1 MEVDAADG
9 AVVLVEAVDEGPH
22 AVVPELVVVV
32 VVGGGGGGWGR
43 RRGREARRGEEEVK
57 RSRPKRRRA
66 APIDCLRELFSLL
79 SLLSSLLSS
88 SLSSPFSFA
97 GSLLSFPRE
106 GTYRRFESTS
116 PDPKGRSNEGERTRE
131 VKAFSFL
138 FSLGSMGAPERAS
151 DDDDGSDD
159 EDTEKNGS

>member
-1 MEVDAADG
+1 V
-9 AVVLVEAVDEGPH
+9 
-22 AVVPELVVVV
+22 
-32 VVGGGGGGWGR
+32 
-43 RRGREARRGEEEVK
+43 RRGEEDVK

-79 SLLSSLLSS
+79 LSS
-88 SLSSPFSFA
+88 SLSFSPLPSSSPFSFA
-97 GSLLSFPRE
+97 GSLPSFPRE
-106 GTYRRFESTS
+106 GTYRRFESAS

-131 VKAFSFL
+131 VKAFFFL

-159 EDTEKNGS
+159 EDTGKNGS